1 MKREREFFIKNR
13 KKVNYICKKI
23 LDDDKSRKTYQ
34 AVIEYRTIRK
44 HFLRRIALKCEE
56 QYFPLELFNLEKESF
71 VDCGAYIGDTIESFF
86 KHGGADYEAIYAFE
100 PSQENYNKL
109 SKYVKGLDNVFLF
122 QMGISNSEGIAY
134 FSQDSYTVNPSAKIS
149 KGGGSESTNYY
160 VRSCIKR

>member
-1 MKREREFFIKNR
+1 MKQ
-13 KKVNYICKKI
+13 
-23 LDDDKSRKTYQ
+23 L
-34 AVIEYRTIRK
+34 
-44 HFLRRIALKCEE
+44 
-56 QYFPLELFNLEKESF
+56 
-71 VDCGAYIGDTIESFF
+71 
-86 KHGGADYEAIYAFE
+86 IYAFE